1 LLWVK
6 LPTFCGG
13 SNNAYGKIDVFFE
26 GLFSFGLGVLL
37 STDVTMANY
46 HFSPP
51 FGIIFLELFP
61 SIEQANQSFW
71 RIDRPRPPE
80 NQGVA

>member
-1 LLWVK
+1 MHMVRLM
-6 LPTFCGG
+6 F
-13 SNNAYGKIDVFFE
+13 FFE
-26 GLFSFGLGVLL
+26 GLFSFGLGVFLF
-37 STDVTMANY
+37 TDVSMANY

-71 RIDRPRPPE
+71 RI
-80 NQGVA
+80 